1 MAEEIKKEIK
11 SKEFKVLKQFTYD
24 KLYLVG
30 AKIQLSDKKTI
41 ENLISN
47 KFIK

>member
-1 MAEEIKKEIK
+1 MAEKETK
-11 SKEFKVLKQFTYD
+11 SKEFKVLQKFTYD

-30 AKIQLSDKKTI
+30 STIQLSDKKTI
-41 ENLISN
+41 DNLISN